1 MRARLLIVVLSM
13 WTSLLLIPGSCK
25 ATPLDLAEIGDT
37 SSAPTLA
44 FPLQWMER
52 DDQDFSIRPR
62 DKRERSSSDHVAKLT
77 DRFLKRGNR
86 DLDSDG
92 YAGLSHESGAN
103 EINDSDSD
111 GPTDVDDDNGANETG
126 GSYGKSVR
134 EVTEEWPNFQKALE
148 QRKKAID
155 ERRHGSWAP
164 GEETNKLIDQMLGN
178 PSTEAGE
185 DLSRLILT
193 KVPPKEV
200 TNHVKD
206 LHAIL
211 MGRLVC
217 GWSKIKAISEE
228 DNLGRMEILRYV
240 PEGGWPE
247 AKETSDRLKRQKV
260 TTRITSSPIVQTEN
274 TDNDREANAV
284 KYNWKRLDWPKKG
297 VGILELQKKR
307 QYIRNQWEDRPRG
320 KTGLIF
326 FNVPSGKVKRTTH
339 FLDHSFGD
347 GSEVEVKVLPHKDS
361 DEKNTHRLWF
371 YREIPDHRRG

>member
-1 MRARLLIVVLSM
+1 MRARLLLIVVLNI
-13 WTSLLLIPGSCK
+13 WTSLLLMPSNWK
-25 ATPLDLAEIGDT
+25 ATPFDLAEIRDT
-37 SSAPTLA
+37 PSPPTLP
-44 FPLQWMER
+44 FPIQRMDR
-52 DDQDFSIRPR
+52 DDHDFSIRPR
-62 DKRERSSSDHVAKLT
+62 DKRKSSSSDHVAKLT

-92 YAGLSHESGAN
+92 SAEVGHESGAN
-103 EINDSDSD
+103 ETSDSDSD
-111 GPTDVDDDNGANETG
+111 GSTDINDDNDANETG

-155 ERRHGSWAP
+155 KNLHGYWAP
-164 GEETNKLIDQMLGN
+164 GEETNRLIDQMLGN

-193 KVPPKEV
+193 KVPLSEV

-211 MGRLVC
+211 LGRLVC

-228 DNLGRMEILRYV
+228 DCLGRIEIL
-240 PEGGWPE
+240 
-247 AKETSDRLKRQKV
+247 
-260 TTRITSSPIVQTEN
+260 
-274 TDNDREANAV
+274 REANAV
-284 KYNWKRLDWPKKG
+284 KYNWKRLDWPMKG

-307 QYIRNQWEDRPRG
+307 QYIRNQWEVRPKG